1 MASVAGLGV
10 VGSLAVPAVVP
21 GATPLP
27 TVATVLPP
35 PTAVEPRVIF
45 SGAPAAASPED
56 VLDDIW
62 DAVPDGSGE
71 SRKRVDTQD
80 PAIDGMFGFTDPSY
94 SPDGSR
100 AVFATVVDS
109 DELGDGQRLM
119 TVDLSDPG
127 ATPEPLPSGWTDGTS
142 DDEPAWSDDGSRIAF
157 TRDIIDEG
165 TGVQLRVVDAVTGEV
180 TDPLAELGLTHD
192 EVFGPL
198 AVGSPAWSP
207 DGARIVFDVSGEGP
221 GQLWILDLE
230 EELLL
235 NVVGTDGEPVLGHG
249 GAWSPDGS
257 RLALLDQGL
266 IGGPLV
272 AGALGEPDTAAGTV
286 MIDADVVYGP
296 VSNDP
301 RIGLWGM
308 QEPAWSPDGTEIAVV
323 AENYAGNEVTL
334 GLYGIDVAAG
344 NFRAISVASPVQGV
358 PWGELG
364 AADYQPWSDLAVEL
378 TASATAE
385 IEVGDVV
392 DLTATVTNNG
402 PSPAWGASVEL
413 ELPGASEGLDLAVAW
428 PAECAG
434 DGGYR
439 TCELTEPL
447 APGESAELTI
457 SVVLSEP
464 GGLSADARATAV
476 TPDPLTADNVATVL
490 FEVDFP
496 AATGIEPRLAFGYE
510 HGASPDRRYDVADVL
525 AADATDFR
533 ILVDEEVVGGGAT
546 YLPEEGAPSYSPDGR
561 RIVFDSDP
569 HVVGSNGSS
578 GGLEAGR
585 TLMLADV
592 GPGPGRATNVR
603 PLDYAYGPNDYDSDP
618 VWSPAG
624 DRVAFRH
631 RDGDGSVVLA
641 VVAVDVSGAVLQE
654 ITPEAWGEEYA
665 LGELSWSPDGER
677 LVVDTGSELWVV
689 HVDDAVAYPILVDEP
704 DCGTMPGGCLVPLT
718 GEDPAWS
725 PDGTQIAFTQVVG
738 ELDGGVYTVPIGAA
752 AAEYVVPAPQRVT
765 QPGAV
770 PLRVEDPT
778 WSLDSGFITFVG
790 RDNAEAPGTL
800 LTVPAT
806 GGAPTVLRE
815 TFPGVAADVT
825 DPVYQPWADV
835 GVELSGGP
843 GYVDRPFVVSATVT
857 NAGPSPAWG
866 TAVTIEV
873 PAVAAGAATLEAWP
887 ESCEP
892 TGATLTCTLD
902 AEALPVGAPVTLDV
916 VLRVTEPA
924 TYAVEARVTTRS
936 TDPAQTDNADVL
948 SIGVAALPDSVAEPH
963 LAFTRQATTDAVDTS
978 ADVADVPAQ
987 GGPADVV
994 RLLAH
999 EAVTTVDGQVLYPDE
1014 SHPSY
1019 SPDGRSLVFSAA
1031 PLVAVSGGEDL
1042 SPQTR
1047 LAVGDL
1053 VPDPVPGG
1061 DPALTNIDFLEYDV
1075 DELAADEEPVWS
1087 PDGSRI
1093 AFTRVTGFDYGQS
1106 VHVLDIE
1113 SGDVREVTLPDMEG
1127 VETMTPSWSPE
1138 GDRLVVEM
1146 RFFGESTELWIVHLD
1161 PAGDTWYPVGTVAP
1175 SCTGSPLDCLSPWQG
1190 FAPAWSPDGGQLA
1203 AGDGWLYGNGPD
1215 GYSAIEVLDIP
1226 AAPSDGFYAV
1236 GGSEILVGTPTFWD
1250 GDLPPGQLY
1259 AAWHPAWSP
1268 DGAQISF
1275 VGRAT
1280 GESYDAISVIPAA
1293 GGDPEVR
1300 VAEWNDLQPGYYA
1313 DPAYHPAAGDVA
1325 ITVDDPGVVVTD
1337 APTELTATV
1346 VNAGPGPAW
1355 GVTVTFELPP
1365 GNAVVDLPAGC
1376 TDDGDVVT
1384 CVLPDAVPPGGE
1396 VDVTVTVA
1404 LGRPGPQDVT
1414 GVVTTSTFDLDT
1426 GDNSDVVTID
1436 VQPLAPATGTE
1447 PRLAFSYVVDN
1458 RQELPSDVADVFWA
1472 DGEDFRVIADER
1484 ITDPNGQLHRAW
1496 EEDPSY
1502 SPDGRQLVFSAERQ
1516 LDELE
1521 DDTGAPVYEL
1531 DGQAVLMVGQTRPGA
1546 TGLVDVAPLDY
1557 DPPEGV
1563 RDVEPAWSPAGHS
1576 IAFVRHEGEGSRLG
1590 LVEPAS
1596 GTVTFLEDFAN
1607 DVSIFAPRNPS
1618 WSPDGNYLVVE
1629 AGGESSDLWLIDVG
1643 GPELLAYPLTARP
1656 VGCGDSECELR
1667 LDGWLPAWSPDGS
1680 SIAFVSSYLNAADE
1694 YVDGLFTA
1702 DVVDLVGTAAPPELI
1717 AGLPEDHDEPAG
1729 DGDITDITDPAWS
1742 LDSTSVAF
1750 VGNSGP
1756 NSFDDVIYTVPRT
1769 GGTPAVLRDTVRPG
1783 LDHRFADLAYQPWA
1797 DLGVTVS
1804 VPPAPVVVGAP
1815 ARVTATVTNHGP
1827 SPAWGVVVDI
1837 DLPPGAGLAGPVPAS
1852 CERSGT
1858 QLTCTV
1864 AGALP
1869 AGAAETFTVDV
1880 VVESPGSHP
1889 TAAGVTSSM
1898 IDPVPGN
1905 DTGSAAFTA
1914 VAPVPPAPGVEPRL
1928 AFSYGPDV
1936 AGEVPTDI
1944 ADVFWADG
1952 EQFRV
1957 IADERV
1963 VDPTGRTRWV
1973 TETDPSYSPDGR
1985 QMVFSA
1991 ARTVVEDG
1999 GSGGTASGLGEATLM
2014 VGETRPG
2021 LTGLVNIEPL
2031 DYQRLEGADDVDP
2044 VWSPDGSQIAFVRRA
2059 GENIWLAVADV
2070 AGGEVRYVEGLPYW
2084 IDNPSWS
2091 PDGERLV
2098 VDATDGQGSMWV
2110 VHVDPDGDEVFPV
2123 VVDRPACEVSD
2134 CPSLTHEP
2142 SWSPDGARVAFL
2154 DRYPTAGGEWVDGLF
2169 TVALPA
2175 APEAGAY
2182 QAGPAELLVGPDP
2195 ATTEPLDELTTLRSP
2210 AWSLDGTS
2218 LAFVGQ
2224 GGGEADASVIS
2235 TIPAGGGSP
2244 EVLRDEVRPGVRHEF
2259 ADLVYQPWADV
2270 GVTVTTSAPTAE
2282 VGEPVDV
2289 TVTVTNH
2296 GPSPAWGV
2304 AVDVVLPGGVERV
2317 GPLPAGCAV
2326 AAGALTCRGPEA
2338 MPVDATQTFSFTVE
2352 AGAAG
2357 NHQTVAEVT
2366 SRMIDPA
2373 PGNDVATAAFVVDP
2387 TEPTEPPEQPTPLLT
2402 DVVVSLSLD
2411 RPTGWVG
2418 GDPVTA
2424 TVVVTAEGPAGAAD
2438 VNVTLSHPAAV
2449 DATGADT
2456 CSEAAPCSLGTVAA
2470 GASRTVTVDLLPLE
2484 AGDGPVTVA
2493 ATTATQDVDPRNNTA
2508 TADLEV
2514 RQPTLRLLPSVA
2526 TPGEAV
2532 LAYGVDF
2539 PPGAELTL
2547 EWSRGITP
2555 WVRPVTVR
2563 EDGTVRSPLL
2573 ILRGDELGERL
2584 ATAIAAGGP
2593 GFGDVEAPP
2602 MLVVPR
2608 TYSPP
2613 NFLTRG

>member
-10 VGSLAVPAVVP
+10 VGSLAVPTMGPA
-21 GATPLP
+21 AAPLP

-94 SPDGSR
+94 SPDGTR

-119 TVDLSDPG
+119 TVDLSDPA
-127 ATPEPLPSGWTDGTS
+127 ATPEPLDAAWTTGGVDSTPDWSTDGTRVVFVREVV
-142 DDEPAWSDDGSRIAF
+142 DEDTEAVGNR
-157 TRDIIDEG
+157 
-165 TGVQLRVVDAVTGEV
+165 LRVLDVATGEV
-180 TDPLAELGLTHD
+180 TDPFAVAGID
-192 EVFGPL
+192 FDD
-198 AVGSPAWSP
+198 AVGSQSSTDPAWSP
-207 DGARIVFDVSGEGP
+207 DGEQILFTAVSEGDTGDLWVLDVE
-221 GQLWILDLE
+221 
-230 EELLL
+230 
-235 NVVGTDGEPVLGHG
+235 DGELYPLVASNTEPLVGQG
-249 GAWSPDGS
+249 PTWSPDGTEIAYA
-257 RLALLDQGL
+257 R
-266 IGGPLV
+266 
-272 AGALGEPDTAAGTV
+272 AGALLTGPLSEPDAENRIVVQETVRYDNPAAQ
-286 MIDADVVYGP
+286 P
-296 VSNDP
+296 VA
-301 RIGLWGM
+301 GLGSIRH
-308 QEPAWSPDGTEIAVV
+308 PAWSPDGTEITVV
-323 AENYAGNEVTL
+323 AEEYFADDEPRD
-334 GLYGIDVAAG
+334 GIHAVDVADGTYRTITDAAYQPG
-344 NFRAISVASPVQGV
+344 GQ
-358 PWGELG
+358 PWSFDLG
-364 AADYQPWSDLAVEL
+364 GPDYQPWSDLEAGL
-378 TASATAE
+378 TATASDG
-385 IEVGDVV
+385 IKVGDLV

-402 PSPAWGASVEL
+402 PSPAWGASIEI
-413 ELPGASEGLDLAVAW
+413 ELPGAQEGLELAVAW
-428 PAECAG
+428 PAECSG

-439 TCELTEPL
+439 TCELTDPL

-457 SVVLSEP
+457 SVVFTEP
-464 GGLSADARATAV
+464 GGFSADARATADTV
-476 TPDPLTADNVATVL
+476 DPATADNVASVP

-496 AATGIEPRLAFGYE
+496 PAVGIEPRLAFGYA
-510 HGASPDRRYDVADVL
+510 HGSWSDRRLALADVL

-533 ILVDEEVVGGGAT
+533 VLVDETLTDPVGGTHIQA
-546 YLPEEGAPSYSPDGR
+546 EFHPSYSPDGR
-561 RIVFDSDP
+561 QVVFPLGDP
-569 HVVGSNGSS
+569 VVVGP
-578 GGLEAGR
+578 
-585 TLMLADV
+585 V
-592 GPGPGRATNVR
+592 GPGGGSGLVVGNVR
-603 PLDYAYGPNDYDSDP
+603 PGSVGVTDVRVLDYGYAGGDDADP
-618 VWSPAG
+618 VWSPDG
-624 DRVAFRH
+624 TRIAFR
-631 RDGDGSVVLA
+631 RIIGDGPVTLA
-641 VVAVDVSGAVLQE
+641 VVDAGVPDAAV
-654 ITPEAWGEEYA
+654 
-665 LGELSWSPDGER
+665 ELIEPDGWDGDMVVRTMSWSPDGER
-677 LVVDTGSELWVV
+677 LVVDAGPGLWVV
-689 HVDDAVAYPILVDEP
+689 HVDDAVAHPVLVDV
-704 DCGTMPGGCLVPLT
+704 PGCATVPEGCLQQVS
-718 GEDPAWS
+718 GGDPAWS
-725 PDGTQIAFTQVVG
+725 PDGTQIAYAVPVSEG
-738 ELDGGVYTVPIGAA
+738 GWELHAVEIGAQA
-752 AAEYVVPAPQRVT
+752 DEYVVPEPQLVT
-765 QPGAV
+765 ALDGLDLV
-770 PLRVEDPT
+770 ELEDPT
-778 WSLDSGFITFVG
+778 WSLDSGALTFVG
-790 RDNAEAPGTL
+790 RPNAQAPGTL

-806 GGAPTVLRE
+806 GGTPTVLRD
-815 TFPGVAADVT
+815 TFPGAMADVN

-835 GVELSGGP
+835 GVELSGEP
-843 GYVDRPFVVSATVT
+843 GLVDRPFVVHATVT
-857 NAGPSPAWG
+857 NEGPSPAWG
-866 TAVTIEV
+866 SVVSIEV
-873 PAVAAGAATLEAWP
+873 PAVAAEDVTFEALP
-887 ESCEP
+887 EGCERA
-892 TGATLTCTLD
+892 GATLTCALD
-902 AEALPVGAPVTLDV
+902 QEALPVGEPVTLDV
-916 VLRVTEPA
+916 VLRVTEPG
-924 TYAVEARVTTRS
+924 TYAVESGVTTRS
-936 TDPAQTDNADVL
+936 IDPAQTDNADVL

-963 LAFTRQATTDAVDTS
+963 LAFTRQATGDAVDTS
-978 ADVADVPAQ
+978 ADIADVPAL
-987 GGPADVV
+987 GGPVDIA

-999 EAVTTVDGQVLYPDE
+999 EAVTTVDGEVLYPDE

-1019 SPDGRSLVFSAA
+1019 SPDGRSLVFSAS
-1031 PLVAVSGGEDL
+1031 PLVTNSDGQFL
-1042 SPQTR
+1042 SSDTR
-1047 LAVGDL
+1047 LTLGDL
-1053 VPDPVPGG
+1053 VPDPVSGA
-1061 DPALTNIDFLEYDV
+1061 DPALTNIRPLVYDV
-1075 DELAADEEPVWS
+1075 EEFTADEEPVWS

-1106 VHVLDIE
+1106 VHVLDVE
-1113 SGDVREVTLPDMEG
+1113 SGDVREVTPPDMEG
-1127 VETMTPSWSPE
+1127 VETIAPSWSPE

-1190 FAPAWSPDGGQLA
+1190 FAPAWSPDGGRLA
-1203 AGDGWLYGNGPD
+1203 AGDARVDDDGPND
-1215 GYSAIEVLDIP
+1215 HSAIEVLDIP
-1226 AAPSDGFYAV
+1226 AAPADGFYEV
-1236 GGSEILVGTPTFWD
+1236 GDSEILVGTPTSWD

-1268 DGAQISF
+1268 DGTEISF

-1280 GESYDAISVIPAA
+1280 GASYDAISVIPAV
-1293 GGDPEVR
+1293 GGAAEVR
-1300 VAEWNDLQPGYYA
+1300 VAEWNELQPGRYA
-1313 DPAYHPAAGDVA
+1313 DPAYQPAAGDVA
-1325 ITVDDPGVVVTD
+1325 ITVEDPGAVVTD
-1337 APTELTATV
+1337 TPTDLTATV
-1346 VNAGPGPAW
+1346 ANSGPGPAW

-1365 GNAVVDLPAGC
+1365 GHTVIDLPPGC
-1376 TDDGDVVT
+1376 TDDDDVVT

-1396 VDVTVTVA
+1396 VDVTATVA
-1404 LGRPGPQDVT
+1404 FARPGPQLVT
-1414 GVVTTSTFDLDT
+1414 GVVTTTTFDPDP
-1426 GDNSDVVTID
+1426 GDNSDAVTVD
-1436 VQPLAPATGTE
+1436 VQPVAPATGIE

-1516 LDELE
+1516 LVELE
-1521 DDTGAPVYEL
+1521 DESGAPVYEL
-1531 DGQAVLMVGQTRPGA
+1531 DGQAVLMVGQTRPGP
-1546 TGLVDVAPLDY
+1546 TGLVDVAPLVY
-1557 DPPEGV
+1557 DRPEGV
-1563 RDVEPAWSPAGHS
+1563 RDVEPAWSPDGRS

-1590 LVEPAS
+1590 LVDPAS
-1596 GTVTFLEDFAN
+1596 GAVIFHEDFAN
-1607 DVSIFAPRNPS
+1607 DVSIFAPRNPA

-1629 AGGESSDLWLIDVG
+1629 AGGESAELWVVDVG

-1667 LDGWLPAWSPDGS
+1667 LDGAMPAWSPDGN

-1694 YVDGLFTA
+1694 FVDGLFTA

-1717 AGLPEDHDEPAG
+1717 AGLPEDHAEPAG
-1729 DGDITDITDPAWS
+1729 DGDITDINDPAWS

-1815 ARVTATVTNHGP
+1815 ARVAATVTNHGP
-1827 SPAWGVVVDI
+1827 SPAWGVLVDI
-1837 DLPPGAGLAGPVPAS
+1837 DLPPGAGLAGPVPVG

-1864 AGALP
+1864 AGALA

-1880 VVESPGSHP
+1880 VVDVAGSHP

-1898 IDPVPGN
+1898 IDPAPGN
-1905 DTGSAAFTA
+1905 DSDTGAFTA
-1914 VAPVPPAPGVEPRL
+1914 VAPVPAPGVEPRL

-2014 VGETRPG
+2014 VGDTRPG
-2021 LTGLVNIEPL
+2021 LTGLVNVEPL

-2059 GENIWLAVADV
+2059 GEDIWLAVADV

-2134 CPSLTHEP
+2134 CPSLPHEP

-2182 QAGPAELLVGPDP
+2182 QAGTVELVVGPDP
-2195 ATTEPLDELTTLRSP
+2195 ATTEPLDELRALRSP

-2235 TIPAGGGSP
+2235 TVPAGGGSP

-2357 NHQTVAEVT
+2357 SHQTVAEVT
-2366 SRMIDPA
+2366 SRMIDPV
-2373 PGNDVATAAFVVDP
+2373 PGNDVATAAFVADAP
-2387 TEPTEPPEQPTPLLT
+2387 EPTEPLEQPTPLLT

-2424 TVVVTAEGPAGAAD
+2424 TIVVTAEGPAGAAD

-2449 DATGADT
+2449 DASGADA
-2456 CSEAAPCSLGTVAA
+2456 CGEAAPCSLGTVAA

-2493 ATTATQDVDPRNNTA
+2493 ATTATRDVDPRNNTA

-2573 ILRGDELGERL
+2573 ILRDDELGERL